1 MLAGWVPSRLADRP
15 NHETWSRQPPTGS
28 VPSVTKFAFS
38 QRGRGFYMLL
48 SARSRSLLLALLAI
62 AVLAFAGSAAAA
74 NERSLAAK
82 APSDALSRAL
92 ASGQITGA
100 QYSLQR
106 ALAILAPRL
115 VDARYAS
122 AAAKANQRD
131 ATMALRDLAA
141 RVESLSR
148 SDRRLAMMLLARPS
162 DG

>member
-1 MLAGWVPSRLADRP
+1 
-15 NHETWSRQPPTGS
+15 
-28 VPSVTKFAFS
+28 
-38 QRGRGFYMLL
+38 MLL

-74 NERSLAAK
+74 NERSLAAS
-82 APSDALSRAL
+82 APNDALTRAL

-122 AAAKANQRD
+122 ATAHAVQR
-131 ATMALRDLAA
+131 
-141 RVESLSR
+141 
-148 SDRRLAMMLLARPS
+148 
-162 DG
+162 